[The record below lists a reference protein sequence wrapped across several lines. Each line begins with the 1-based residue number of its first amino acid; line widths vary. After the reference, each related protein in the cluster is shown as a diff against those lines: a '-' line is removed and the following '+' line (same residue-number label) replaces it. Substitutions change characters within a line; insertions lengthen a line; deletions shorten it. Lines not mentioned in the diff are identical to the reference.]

1 TKVTPIS
8 RVDNMKRVLTQF
20 QRNVA
25 AKSRSKSKSSSR
37 RSRKKIQGVTAVEFA
52 LGALVLAISLLM
64 LFEMGLRIY
73 TMSVVEYA
81 LRETVRN
88 TKIFEGGSNYSSY
101 NNTLRAAL
109 NESGT
114 LWSALTPADNFSI
127 SGKYYLTYPDLIA
140 DSSFSDAEMMEDD
153 LGYQIAEITLTYN
166 YRPVLNVF
174 SSATVPIVRSTLINL
189 EHEGWEE

>member
-1 TKVTPIS
+1 
-8 RVDNMKRVLTQF
+8 MKRLLTQF

-81 LRETVRN
+81 LREAVRN